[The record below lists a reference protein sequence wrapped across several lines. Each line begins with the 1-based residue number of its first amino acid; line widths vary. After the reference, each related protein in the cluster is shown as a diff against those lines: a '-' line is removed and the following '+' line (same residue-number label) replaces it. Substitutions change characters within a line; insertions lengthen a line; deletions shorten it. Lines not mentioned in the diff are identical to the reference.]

1 MKNITHELR
10 RVLTIALD
18 EDRGFG
24 DLTSASIFSDET
36 GTGTFTSKN
45 NGILCGADSIAEGY
59 GLIDPKISVELFKSD
74 GDKIEKGTDI
84 ARVSGPVQYLL
95 TGERII
101 LNLIQHLSGIASST
115 SEAVKRLSDPSI
127 KLCDTRKTLPGLR
140 MLQKY
145 AVRTGGGFNHR
156 FRLDDGV
163 MIKDNHIAASG
174 SIHSAVKKVRDKV
187 GPLVKIEVETEN
199 SAEVK
204 EAAEA
209 GADVIMLDNKSPDE
223 VRSLRELIP
232 NHIQIEVSG
241 GITPETI
248 ASYHDC
254 GADYISMGSLT
265 HSVQALDISFNLE
278 GGKK

>member
-36 GTGTFTSKN
+36 GNGTFTSKN
-45 NGILCGADSIAEGY
+45 EGILCGVDSIAEGY
-59 GLIDPKISVELFKSD
+59 GLIDPQISVEFFKND
-74 GDKIEKGTDI
+74 GDRIVKGTEI

-115 SEAVKRLSDPSI
+115 SEAVNRLSDPSI

-163 MIKDNHIAASG
+163 MIKDNHIAVSG

-199 SAEVK
+199 SAEVR

-241 GITPETI
+241 GITSETI
-248 ASYHDC
+248 ASYQDC
-254 GADYISMGSLT
+254 GADFISMGSLT
-265 HSVQALDISFNLE
+265 HSVKALDISFNLE